1 MNAGNTALSQPLAL
15 MLRAVCVLCSICDRA
30 ARGWLVCTGCGMA
43 LLVATQVVFRYVF
56 NDSLFWGEEAGR
68 LLLVHLTFI
77 GGGVAFGARADAG
90 LDVVTA
96 RLTAR
101 ARRHL
106 RMAVVA
112 AAFCFFSLMAYH
124 GVRLM
129 WLQRMQLTPAMGLSR
144 MWTLLPLC
152 AGFALGSLHALRQF
166 IALAL
171 DDREH
176 SATPPDTAPAGTVT
190 PPEGAG
196 R

>member
-1 MNAGNTALSQPLAL
+1 
-15 MLRAVCVLCSICDRA
+15 
-30 ARGWLVCTGCGMA
+30 MA

-68 LLLVHLTFI
+68 LLLVHVTFI

-90 LDVVTA
+90 LDVMTA
-96 RLTAR
+96 RLSAK
-101 ARRHL
+101 ARRHV

-112 AAFCFFSLMAYH
+112 VAFCFFSLMAYH

-144 MWTLLPLC
+144 LWTLLPLC
-152 AGFALGSLHALRQF
+152 AGFALGSLHALRQL
-166 IALAL
+166 ITLTH
-171 DDREH
+171 DDREVTD
-176 SATPPDTAPAGTVT
+176 TPNHPAHTGTVIH
-190 PPEGAG
+190 PEGGG

>member
-1 MNAGNTALSQPLAL
+1 MSTGTTLPAPLAL
-15 MLRAVCVLCSICDRA
+15 LLRAVCGVCSICDRC

-68 LLLVHLTFI
+68 LLLVHVTFI

-90 LDVVTA
+90 LDVMTA
-96 RLTAR
+96 RLSAK
-101 ARRHL
+101 ARRHV

-112 AAFCFFSLMAYH
+112 AAFCFFALMAYH
-124 GVRLM
+124 GARLL
-129 WLQRMQLTPAMGLSR
+129 WLQRMQLTPALGLSR

-166 IALAL
+166 ITLAH
-171 DDREH
+171 DGRE
-176 SATPPDTAPAGTVT
+176 TAPYTASAGTVT
-190 PPEGAG
+190 HPEGG
-196 R
+196 DK